1 MIPSSKPE
9 YVVATRLGEATGDE
23 ILITNYG
30 REWVKG
36 FDNRTGMTNGNLIGG
51 KLIVPNNR

>member
-1 MIPSSKPE
+1 MMPPSKPE
-9 YVVATRLGEATGDE
+9 YVVATRMGEATGDE

-36 FDNRTGMTNGNLIGG
+36 HDVRTGVENGTLVGG
-51 KLIVPNNR
+51 MLIVPK

>member
-1 MIPSSKPE
+1 MMPPSKPE
-9 YVVATRLGEATGDE
+9 YVVATRMGEGTGDE

-36 FDNRTGMTNGNLIGG
+36 HDDRTGVENGTLVGG
-51 KLIVPNNR
+51 KLIVPK